1 MDRQQF
7 SFQMYIGRAVLLHE
21 VPAVCESLMIR
32 ADQSAENRTALYP
45 EGEEHAEDTVE
56 QFPQIV
62 DWIPM
67 LERGK
72 EAEFSAQME
81 ELFEVLELNKITGRK
96 ELRELYMGLWYSFA
110 SASRRNSLEGILSGF
125 TGSQRKVYRTLEEL
139 KDWTEKIKDRYF
151 QELKKNEKKNF
162 EVMEK

>member
-1 MDRQQF
+1 
-7 SFQMYIGRAVLLHE
+7 
-21 VPAVCESLMIR
+21 MIR

-96 ELRELYMGLWYSFA
+96 ELRESIWDCGTVL
-110 SASRRNSLEGILSGF
+110 RPHPEGILWKAF
-125 TGSQRKVYRTLEEL
+125 
-139 KDWTEKIKDRYF
+139 
-151 QELKKNEKKNF
+151 
-162 EVMEK
+162 

>member
-1 MDRQQF
+1 
-7 SFQMYIGRAVLLHE
+7 
-21 VPAVCESLMIR
+21 
-32 ADQSAENRTALYP
+32 
-45 EGEEHAEDTVE
+45 
-56 QFPQIV
+56 
-62 DWIPM
+62 M

-139 KDWTEKIKDRYF
+139 KDWTERSRIDIFR
-151 QELKKNEKKNF
+151 N
-162 EVMEK
+162 